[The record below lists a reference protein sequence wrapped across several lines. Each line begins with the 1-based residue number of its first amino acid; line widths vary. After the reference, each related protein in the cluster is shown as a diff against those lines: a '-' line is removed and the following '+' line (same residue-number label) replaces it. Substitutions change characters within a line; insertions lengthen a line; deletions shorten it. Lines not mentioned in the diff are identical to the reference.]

1 MTVITNRT
9 PIVGHAAIFEEF
21 DIYIAEPVHPTIA
34 PAEEDGHHQLDMD
47 FSPLTFWK
55 TNAHRFPLLAEVAKE
70 IFGIP
75 ASSASIERHFSTALD
90 IISSKR
96 NRLKPTLFRS
106 MMKIKKN
113 RHLVH
118 PSPKTVSAK

>member
-34 PAEEDGHHQLDMD
+34 PAEEDGHHQLDMN

-70 IFGIP
+70 ILAFLLLLP
-75 ASSASIERHFSTALD
+75 ALNAISA
-90 IISSKR
+90 
-96 NRLKPTLFRS
+96 RLWILF
-106 MMKIKKN
+106 
-113 RHLVH
+113 
-118 PSPKTVSAK
+118 PPKGTD